1 MLTILLSMLL
11 NVAFYSESILF
22 HKASISESLNNLVLE
37 AKFLFPKDLEVRFD
51 NNELTINQPSPY
63 LIKPSWLEEQDGL
76 KYLIVYDEFG
86 KFEDFTNYQT
96 IVLLTRNFIAGKKE
110 SGEISMMKLS
120 ELNLADNMYFNHTM
134 YSDLVDKI
142 IKEIISNKFVIILAG
157 MIIVLFM
164 SGVVLVGI
172 VMYQLLALLFYAL
185 IGLIIAKISNRDF
198 NYSECYLN
206 AMYIFVPMTLLS
218 WFMPNIFIFLLRVLV
233 FGVLF
238 YLFVQK
244 DKARQA
250 LSLGN

>member
-1 MLTILLSMLL
+1 ML
-11 NVAFYSESILF
+11 
-22 HKASISESLNNLVLE
+22 
-37 AKFLFPKDLEVRFD
+37 KF
-51 NNELTINQPSPY
+51 
-63 LIKPSWLEEQDGL
+63 
-76 KYLIVYDEFG
+76 
-86 KFEDFTNYQT
+86 
-96 IVLLTRNFIAGKKE
+96 
-110 SGEISMMKLS
+110 S
-120 ELNLADNMYFNHTM
+120 ELNLSESIYFDYAN
-134 YSDLVDKI
+134 YNLLVDKI

-238 YLFVQK
+238 HLFVQK